1 MLKLSHVRKDYPGFA
16 LDCSFEVKSGQITG
30 LIGPNGAGKTTIYK
44 AVLGLIHTDG
54 GYIELFGKDVAD
66 ITPGDRRN
74 IGVVLAESGFSGY
87 LYANDVCR
95 IMKSFYP
102 EFDENFFRTEC
113 EQAGLAGKKKIKE
126 FSTGMKVKLKLIAA
140 MSHNAQFLIL
150 DEPTAGLDVIARDE
164 ILDML
169 RDYISKDERRS
180 ILISSHISSDL
191 EGLCDDIYLIDKGRI
206 VFHEDT
212 DKILSDYALLK
223 MSAEDFDSVEKN
235 HLLKFRKESFG
246 YACLTDSKAFYAE
259 NYPSMV
265 VENGSIDELISMM
278 IRGESI

>member
-1 MLKLSHVRKDYPGFA
+1 MLKLSHVQKNYPGFA
-16 LDCSFEVKSGQITG
+16 LDCSFEVKSGRITG
-30 LIGPNGAGKTTIYK
+30 LIGPNGAGKTTVYK
-44 AVLGLIHTDG
+44 AVLGLIQTDG
-54 GYIELFGKDVAD
+54 GSVELLGKTAAD
-66 ITPGDRRN
+66 ITLDDRRN

-87 LYANDVCR
+87 LYANDVCN

-113 EQAGLAGKKKIKE
+113 ERAGLSGKKKIKD

-140 MSHNAQFLIL
+140 MSHRAQFLIL

-191 EGLCDDIYLIDKGRI
+191 EGLCDDIYLIDKGQI

-212 DKILSDYALLK
+212 DRILSNYALLK

-246 YACLTDSKAFYAE
+246 YACLTDNKAFYAE
-259 NYPSMV
+259 KYPSMV
-265 VENGSIDELISMM
+265 AENGSIDELISMM